1 MIPSTTGKRFTI
13 VESRVEEVPNHPHET
28 NLQFNY
34 HNPGTIV
41 IPNLL
46 DPNSL
51 LTLPGKSSRVVFVD
65 QDGGKV
71 EAFNQTGHL
80 DGADEGGATYS
91 ATYQYKTEVKELGE
105 GEHRFEK
112 KVT

>member
-13 VESRVEEVPNHPHET
+13 VESRVEEIPNHPVET

-51 LTLPGKSSRVVFVD
+51 LTLPGRSSRVVFVD

-71 EAFNQTGHL
+71 ETFNQAGHI
-80 DGADEGGATYS
+80 DGADEGGASYS
-91 ATYQYKTEVKELGE
+91 ATY
-105 GEHRFEK
+105 
-112 KVT
+112 